1 MEKNPDI
8 LSSQMKN
15 YQKFLKYEKNGPSS
29 SPEFFNPILINDT
42 EDNQLKEDDE
52 NKFDVNCDL
61 INGMNNKL
69 LVVDVP

>member
-1 MEKNPDI
+1 MEKNTDI

-52 NKFDVNCDL
+52 NKLEN
-61 INGMNNKL
+61 
-69 LVVDVP
+69 